1 MKLTKRN
8 AKKILKKYLSDNKS
22 KYRHSIRV
30 AKTCKLLARKFNV
43 SIEEAII
50 AGLLH
55 DIGKSI
61 SANEMLNFCSRNNL
75 KLYDYDIFYNP
86 KSLHGTISAFL
97 VEKNFPRVN
106 DREKLERILKAVKN
120 HTAGASYMSDLDKV
134 VYLADKIEPKKEED
148 EDFLDIILKDVNSI
162 DEAIIIV
169 INRKIDRAN
178 KNGKIYNPHL
188 DALKETILDSINRR
202 ESRREA
208 VFDIPQC
215 IIQTP
220 KIPNSS
226 FKEGKNVIQ
235 DNCMVL

>member
-1 MKLTKRN
+1 MKLTKIN
-8 AKKILKKYLSDNKS
+8 ALKILKKYLSKNKS
-22 KYRHSIRV
+22 KYRHSIRG

-61 SANEMLNFCSRNNL
+61 SANEMLNFCSRYSL
-75 KLYDYDIFYNP
+75 ELYEYDIFYNP
-86 KSLHGTISAFL
+86 TSLHGTISAFL
-97 VEKNFPRVN
+97 AEKYFPRIK
-106 DREKLERILKAVKN
+106 DREKLERILKAIKN
-120 HTAGASYMSDLDKV
+120 HTSGSSYMSDLDKV
-134 VYLADKIEPKKEED
+134 VYLADKIEPKKED